1 MAALLPNNRVNL
13 MTKTARK
20 AARQT
25 NADQVQQ
32 DVDAEKQALEERT
45 AQLRAK
51 RLAKKCV
58 GPDIP

>member
-1 MAALLPNNRVNL
+1 MTELSPNNRANL
-13 MTKTARK
+13 VTRTARE

-32 DVDAEKQALEERT
+32 DLDAEKRALEERT

-51 RLAKKCV
+51 RLAQV
-58 GPDIP
+58 GEGV

>member
-1 MAALLPNNRVNL
+1 MAELLPNRRVNL
-13 MTKTARK
+13 STPTARRV
-20 AARQT
+20 ARQT

-51 RLAKKCV
+51 RLAQENAV
-58 GPDIP
+58 S

>member
-1 MAALLPNNRVNL
+1 MVELLPNRRVNL
-13 MTKTARK
+13 MTPTARK

-51 RLAKKCV
+51 RLAQA
-58 GPDIP
+58 GERS

>member
-1 MAALLPNNRVNL
+1 MAELLPNRRVNL
-13 MTKTARK
+13 MTPTARR

-45 AQLRAK
+45 AQLRAM
-51 RLAKKCV
+51 RLAQEK
-58 GPDIP
+58 DAS

>member
-1 MAALLPNNRVNL
+1 MAELLPNHRVNL
-13 MTKTARK
+13 MTPTARR

-51 RLAKKCV
+51 RLAQV
-58 GPDIP
+58 GERS

>member
-1 MAALLPNNRVNL
+1 MAELLPNRRVNL
-13 MTKTARK
+13 STPTARR

-45 AQLRAK
+45 AQLRAM
-51 RLAKKCV
+51 RLAQEKAAS
-58 GPDIP
+58 

>member
-1 MAALLPNNRVNL
+1 MVELLPNRRVNL
-13 MTKTARK
+13 MTPTARR

-45 AQLRAK
+45 VQLRAK
-51 RLAKKCV
+51 RLGREKAV
-58 GPDIP
+58 S